1 MPPETNL
8 YVSSQRDSRRWASE
22 HSCLSIVSH
31 AAGFQI
37 QQLFEVVQAVLLH
50 WHFFVD
56 TALRDGIACHMLLED
71 TQWTVNSLGLVASA
85 HLFLSSASTSLL
97 SFIAA
102 PPNVRP
108 NNQSFCCRASM
119 KGQIGHQQR
128 FIQQIR
134 RITNISVRVSDRT
147 QASHMP
153 QERRYQIP

>member
-1 MPPETNL
+1 MRL
-8 YVSSQRDSRRWASE
+8 ASKSSSSSKSSKPYSYSDTSSWILHSE
-22 HSCLSIVSH
+22 M
-31 AAGFQI
+31 
-37 QQLFEVVQAVLLH
+37 VLR
-50 WHFFVD
+50 V
-56 TALRDGIACHMLLED
+56 TCSSED

-134 RITNISVRVSDRT
+134 RITNINVRVSDRT